1 MKLLLIMLIAKRIL
15 STKFT
20 TKYELT
26 NSKQIK
32 LQNIIQNDNNKI
44 IVVTGVAGTGKTMI
58 ACNEAIKMFKENK
71 INKIVITRPTI
82 PVDGEDLG
90 FLPGTLQNKIYPY
103 LIPVYDYFLDH
114 YTQDQLLN
122 LINSK
127 KIEVCPLA
135 YMRGRTFKNTI
146 ILADEMQNTTPNQ
159 MKMILTRLGINSKII
174 ITGDLEQ
181 SDILKYNGLQNLLE
195 LMDQKYPEYYKM
207 IENNIAKIELDESCI
222 QRSEIIKTIINLYK

>member
-1 MKLLLIMLIAKRIL
+1 MLIAKRIL